1 MSILDTI
8 IARKFA
14 EVAERKLKAPI
25 SELENTIHFSKQIIS
40 LKQSILDPQRTGI
53 IAEFKRKSP
62 SKGIINDT
70 ANVVDVTKAY
80 AEFGA
85 SGLSVLT
92 DTDFF
97 GGFTDDVIEA
107 RINPLPILRK
117 DFIVDEYQ
125 IIEAKAMGADVIL
138 LIASCLTPLRV
149 KELAAFAKSLELEIL
164 LELHHS
170 NELNHINEHI
180 EIVGINN
187 RNLNTFEVD
196 IENSIRMAE
205 KLGNAFVKVAESGIK
220 SPEDVIRFKQYGFD
234 GFLIGENF
242 MKNANPPSA
251 FQSFVLNLQKLQ

>member
-8 IARKFA
+8 IARKFE
-14 EVAERKLKAPI
+14 EVAERKLQTPI
-25 SELENTIHFSKQIIS
+25 SALENSIHFSKQMIS

-62 SKGIINDT
+62 SKGIINNT
-70 ANVVDVTKAY
+70 ADVVEVTKAY

-97 GGFTDDVIEA
+97 GGFTEDLLNA
-107 RINPLPILRK
+107 RINPIPILRK

-125 IIEAKAMGADVIL
+125 IAEAKAMGADVIL

-149 KELAAFAKSLELEIL
+149 KELATFAKSLQLEIL
-164 LELHHS
+164 LELHNE

-205 KLGNAFVKVAESGIK
+205 QLGNAYVKVAESGIK

-242 MKNANPPSA
+242 MKNTNPASA
-251 FQSFVLNLQKLQ
+251 FQSFVSTLQALQ

>member
-8 IARKFA
+8 IARKFE

-25 SELENTIHFSKQIIS
+25 SELENAIHFPKQTIS

-97 GGFTDDVIEA
+97 GGFTEDVIKA

-242 MKNANPPSA
+242 MKNANPSFA
-251 FQSFVLNLQKLQ
+251 FQSFVLNLQKLK

>member
-8 IARKFA
+8 IARKFE
-14 EVAERKLKAPI
+14 EVAERKLITPI
-25 SELENTIHFSKQIIS
+25 ASLENTEHFSKQIIS
-40 LKQSILDPQRTGI
+40 LKQSILDPSRTGI

-62 SKGIINDT
+62 SKGIINNS
-70 ANVVDVTKAY
+70 AEVVDVTNAY

-85 SGLSVLT
+85 SGLSILT
-92 DTDFF
+92 DADFF
-97 GGFTDDVIEA
+97 GGFTDDLIKA
-107 RINPLPILRK
+107 RINQLPILRK

-125 IIEAKAMGADVIL
+125 IVEAKSMGADVIL

-149 KELAAFAKSLELEIL
+149 KELAAFAKSLQLEIL

-170 NELNHINEHI
+170 NELDHINEHI

-205 KLGNAFVKVAESGIK
+205 KLGNSFVKVAESGIK
-220 SPEDVIRFKQYGFD
+220 SPEDVIRFKNYGFD

-242 MKNANPPSA
+242 MKNSNPASA
-251 FQSFVLNLQKLQ
+251 FQSFIKSLQALQ

>member
-8 IARKFA
+8 IARKFE

-25 SELENTIHFSKQIIS
+25 SELENAIHFPKQIIS
-40 LKQSILDPQRTGI
+40 LKQFILDTQRTGI

-97 GGFTDDVIEA
+97 GGFTEDVIKA

-242 MKNANPPSA
+242 MKNANPSFA

>member
-8 IARKFA
+8 IARKFE
-14 EVAERKLKAPI
+14 EVAERKSISPI
-25 SELENTIHFSKQIIS
+25 AALENTEHFSKQIIS
-40 LKQSILDPQRTGI
+40 LKQSILNPQRTGI

-62 SKGIINDT
+62 SKGIINNTSD
-70 ANVVDVTKAY
+70 VVKVTQAY
-80 AEFGA
+80 SEFGA

-92 DTDFF
+92 DSDFF
-97 GGFTDDVIEA
+97 GGFTDDLIKA
-107 RINPLPILRK
+107 RINPIPILRK

-138 LIASCLTPLRV
+138 LIASCLTALRV
-149 KELAAFAKSLELEIL
+149 KELAAFAKSLKLEIL

-205 KLGNAFVKVAESGIK
+205 QLGNSFVKVAESGIK

-242 MKNANPPSA
+242 MKNTNPASV

>member
-8 IARKFA
+8 IARKFE
-14 EVAERKLKAPI
+14 EVAERKLQTPI
-25 SELENTIHFSKQIIS
+25 SALENSAYFSKSIFS
-40 LKQSILDPQRTGI
+40 LKQTILDPQRTGI

-62 SKGIINDT
+62 SKGIINNT
-70 ANVVDVTKAY
+70 ADVVEVTKAY

-97 GGFTDDVIEA
+97 GGFTEDLLNA
-107 RINPLPILRK
+107 RINPIPILRK

-125 IIEAKAMGADVIL
+125 IVEAKAMGADVIL

-149 KELAAFAKSLELEIL
+149 KELATFAKFLQLEIL
-164 LELHHS
+164 LELHHE

-205 KLGNAFVKVAESGIK
+205 QLGNAYVKVAESGIK

-242 MKNANPPSA
+242 MKNTNPASA
-251 FQSFVLNLQKLQ
+251 FQSFVSTLQAL

>member
-8 IARKFA
+8 IARKFE

-25 SELENTIHFSKQIIS
+25 SELENAIHFPKQTIS

-97 GGFTDDVIEA
+97 GGFTEDVIKA

-242 MKNANPPSA
+242 MKNANPSFA

>member
-8 IARKFA
+8 IARKFE

-25 SELENTIHFSKQIIS
+25 SELENSIHFSKQIIS
-40 LKQSILDPQRTGI
+40 LKQYILDPQRTGI

-85 SGLSVLT
+85 SGLSILT

-97 GGFTDDVIEA
+97 GGFTEDVIEA

-125 IIEAKAMGADVIL
+125 ILEAKAMGADVIL
-138 LIASCLTPLRV
+138 LIASCLTPLRL
-149 KELAAFAKSLELEIL
+149 KELAVFAKSLELEIL

-242 MKNANPPSA
+242 MKNANPSFA

>member
-8 IARKFA
+8 IARKFE
-14 EVAERKLKAPI
+14 EVAERKLQTPI
-25 SELENTIHFSKQIIS
+25 SALENSIHFSKQMIS
-40 LKQSILDPQRTGI
+40 LKQSILDPQRIGI

-62 SKGIINDT
+62 SKGIINNT
-70 ANVVDVTKAY
+70 ADVVEVTKAY

-97 GGFTDDVIEA
+97 GGFTEDLLNA
-107 RINPLPILRK
+107 RINPIPILRK

-125 IIEAKAMGADVIL
+125 IVEAKAMGADVIL

-149 KELAAFAKSLELEIL
+149 KELATFAKSLQLEIL
-164 LELHHS
+164 LELHHE

-205 KLGNAFVKVAESGIK
+205 QLGNAYVKVAESGIK

-242 MKNANPPSA
+242 MKNTNPASA
-251 FQSFVLNLQKLQ
+251 FQSFVSTLQALQ

>member
-8 IARKFA
+8 IARKFE

-25 SELENTIHFSKQIIS
+25 SELENSIHFSKQIIS
-40 LKQSILDPQRTGI
+40 LKQYIVDPQRTGI

-62 SKGIINDT
+62 SKGVINDT

-85 SGLSVLT
+85 SGLSILT

-97 GGFTDDVIEA
+97 GGFTEDVIEA

-138 LIASCLTPLRV
+138 LIASCLTALRV

-242 MKNANPPSA
+242 MKNANPSFA

>member
-8 IARKFA
+8 IARKFE
-14 EVAERKLKAPI
+14 EVAERKLKVPI
-25 SELENTIHFSKQIIS
+25 SELENSIHFSKQIIS

-62 SKGIINDT
+62 SKGIINNT
-70 ANVVDVTKAY
+70 ADVVKVTNAY

-92 DTDFF
+92 DTEFF
-97 GGFTDDVIEA
+97 GGFTEDVIKA

-125 IIEAKAMGADVIL
+125 ILEAKAMGAGVIL

-149 KELAAFAKSLELEIL
+149 KELATFAKSLKLEIL

-242 MKNANPPSA
+242 MKNTNPSSA
-251 FQSFVLNLQKLQ
+251 FQSFVTTLQALQ